1 MTTQSSMDASERR
14 SALRRL
20 TGRLAAAAAVLVA
33 CAPASA
39 IPIYNPANG
48 HSYEAFL
55 ARDITWADA
64 SAAATAKGGYLATL
78 TSAAEN
84 QWVFENV
91 VAPAFG
97 TDHERDVVQAW
108 LGGYQ
113 KAGGS
118 EPDGG
123 WKWVTGEKWSYTN
136 WLEGEPNNSLNI
148 ESHLTINRLGTAQWN
163 DEGAWVVRGYL
174 VEYSKVPDGG
184 ATALLLAASIGILS
198 RFRHSCARKS

>member
-1 MTTQSSMDASERR
+1 MTLNRPMNRGAS
-14 SALRRL
+14 
-20 TGRLAAAAAVLVA
+20 RLATPVLAIAAALTLCVT
-33 CAPASA
+33 ASA

-48 HSYEAFL
+48 HSYEVIE
-55 ARDITWADA
+55 ARDITWDVA
-64 SAAATAKGGYLATL
+64 SAAAIAKGGHLATL

-84 QWVFENV
+84 QWVFDNV

-97 TDHERDVVQAW
+97 TDYLNDVVQVW
-108 LGGYQ
+108 LGGFQ
-113 KAGGS
+113 KPGGT

-148 ESHLTINRLGTAQWN
+148 ESHLTINRLGSAQWN

-174 VEYSKVPDGG
+174 VEYSPVPEGG
-184 ATALLLAASIGILS
+184 ATALLLAGSIGIMGYL
-198 RFRHSCARKS
+198 RQSCARRS